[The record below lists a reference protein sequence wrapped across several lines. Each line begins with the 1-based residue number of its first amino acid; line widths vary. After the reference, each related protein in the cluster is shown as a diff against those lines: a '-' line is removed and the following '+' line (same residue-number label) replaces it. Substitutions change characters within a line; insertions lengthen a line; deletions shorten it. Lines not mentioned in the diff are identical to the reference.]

1 MPTTAR
7 TDPVRNF
14 KFNVQAIMGDQGDP
28 FASMGF
34 MSVEGIAMNTEMV
47 AYREGGYNTSPHK
60 LPGQTDF
67 SPLTMSA
74 GVIFDKPFMW
84 NLARKMFSVQWGGG
98 SLGFREGNVDEFRY
112 DLIVRVLGHPVT
124 LGASDSGKGGAI
136 SGSVLAYRFFNCWT
150 ASVGFTGLNASGNEI
165 VVQQMTVHHE
175 GFEVFF
181 GNAQAVAAEM
191 PATVPA

>member
-1 MPTTAR
+1 MAETAR
-7 TDPVRNF
+7 VDPIRNF
-14 KFNVQAIMGDQGDP
+14 KFDVQANFDGGDP
-28 FASMGF
+28 FAHMGF
-34 MSVEGIAMNTEMV
+34 MSVEGIAMNTEMI
-47 AYREGGYNTSPHK
+47 AYREGGWNTSPHK

-74 GVIFDKPFMW
+74 GVYFDNDSLW

-98 SLGFREGNVDEFRY
+98 SLSFTAGQISQFRY

-124 LGASDSGKGGAI
+124 QGAASGTGGSI
-136 SGSVLAYRFFNCWT
+136 SGSVLAYKFFNCWT
-150 ASVGFTGLNASGNEI
+150 ASVGFSGLNASDNAI

-181 GNAQAVAAEM
+181 GNNDAITTPQAPIAA
-191 PATVPA
+191 